1 MNADDGL
8 VGSDSIA
15 CVGRSS
21 EGWPLALVT
30 GAGRRV
36 GIAAACVR
44 RLARDGFDVTW
55 TDWTAYDARVH
66 GGADDHAVSDLMG
79 AVEAVGGVG
88 QRIELDLASA
98 DAATRLLD
106 ALMAFHGRPPSCL
119 VLCHTESVDSGL
131 LDTTPAAL
139 DKHYE
144 INVRATWALV
154 REFALRFDTTS
165 PDGRIVAM
173 TSDHTVGNLPYG
185 ATKAALDRI
194 VLAAAHELA
203 HLRVTSN
210 VINPG
215 ATDTGWMNHDVL
227 TSIAASTPLGRVGR
241 PEDAANLVSFLCS
254 REGGWINGQLLM
266 SNGGAA

>member
-1 MNADDGL
+1 MICMRPDTE
-8 VGSDSIA
+8 
-15 CVGRSS
+15 GR
-21 EGWPLALVT
+21 PLALVT
-30 GAGRRV
+30 GAGRRI

-44 RLARDGFDVTW
+44 RLARDGFDVAW
-55 TDWTAYDARVH
+55 TDWAAYDARVH
-66 GGADDHAVSDLMG
+66 GGADNQAGSDLMR
-79 AVEAVGGVG
+79 AVEAAGGVG

-98 DAATRLLD
+98 DAATRLFD
-106 ALMAFHGRPPSCL
+106 AIIALYGRSPTCV

-131 LDTTPAAL
+131 LDTTPATL

-144 INVRATWALV
+144 VNVRATWALV
-154 REFALRFDTTS
+154 REFALRFDTAFAG
-165 PDGRIVAM
+165 GRIVAM

-185 ATKAALDRI
+185 ATKGALDRI
-194 VLAAAHELA
+194 VLAAAQELA

-215 ATDTGWMNHDVL
+215 ATDTGWMDQDVL
-227 TSIAASTPLGRVGR
+227 TSVAASTPLGRVGR

-266 SNGGAA
+266 SNGGAV